1 MLELPDI
8 ERFWVAYAMGA
19 VTGLFVGVAIG
30 AGIASIAHWHLY
42 LGSHDKDGME

>member
-19 VTGLFVGVAIG
+19 ATGLLVGVAIG
-30 AGIASIAHWHLY
+30 AGIASIAHWHL
-42 LGSHDKDGME
+42 GAHDKDSDA